1 MADPSE
7 RVTQSRGGGRTRVMT
22 RRPST
27 FRQRDVTRALKAA
40 RAAGIDV
47 GRFEVD
53 KAGKIIVVA
62 KPTTS
67 VPAKPLMETLG
78 TRF

>member
-1 MADPSE
+1 
-7 RVTQSRGGGRTRVMT
+7 MT

-62 KPTTS
+62 KTDDERTGKAINGNPWDE
-67 VPAKPLMETLG
+67 VLG
-78 TRF
+78 HDGH